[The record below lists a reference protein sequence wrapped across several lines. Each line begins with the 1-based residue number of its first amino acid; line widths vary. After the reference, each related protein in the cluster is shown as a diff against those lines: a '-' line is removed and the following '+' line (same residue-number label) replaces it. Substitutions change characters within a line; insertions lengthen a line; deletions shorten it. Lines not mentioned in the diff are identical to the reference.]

1 MEWLLWQV
9 WFWCQLS
16 FLLGA
21 AVAWLIVWLRR
32 PGPVVATAGAV
43 SLPNSQPPGRP
54 RAGVPQDTRES
65 SVELRG
71 DESAPSAEYTVKG
84 NESSMLYHPA
94 DSPYFV
100 RVKADVWFRTPADAE
115 AAGFTPWNR
124 LRPVHLGRV

>member
-32 PGPVVATAGAV
+32 SRPVVATAGAV
-43 SLPNSQPPGRP
+43 SLPDSQPSELPARL
-54 RAGVPQDTRES
+54 ES
-65 SVELRG
+65 PVEPRG
-71 DESAPSAEYTVKG
+71 DGSAQSTEFTVKG
-84 NESSMLYHPA
+84 NEGSMLYHPA
-94 DSPYFV
+94 DSPYFA

-124 LRPVHLGRV
+124 LRPAHLAAASSAT